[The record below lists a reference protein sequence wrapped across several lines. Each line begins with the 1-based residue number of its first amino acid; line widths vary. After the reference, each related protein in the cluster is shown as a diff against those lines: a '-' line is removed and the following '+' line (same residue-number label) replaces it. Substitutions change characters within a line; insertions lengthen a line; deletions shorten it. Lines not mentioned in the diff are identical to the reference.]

1 MSSTPY
7 LAVYRALFDTFGPQ
21 RWWPAQTSFEVLVGA
36 VLTQNTAWRNVEQA
50 IARLRAASLLHGPA
64 LLATPP
70 ERLAELIRPAGYHQ
84 IKTRRLLALCE
95 FLATHDALAEPRRL
109 RERGSLPA
117 LRRALLGVHG
127 VGGETADA
135 ILVYGL
141 ELPSF
146 VVDAYTRRIF
156 ERLGLLSG
164 AAAYEAIQAQF
175 HAHLPADAALFNEY
189 HALIVALGKAFCRPQ
204 PRCRDCPLRS
214 MCHHADT
221 RVSDRP
227 G

>member
-1 MSSTPY
+1 MVSSALY

-50 IARLRAASLLHGPA
+50 IARLRAANLLHGPA

-84 IKTRRLLALCE
+84 VKTRRLLALCE

-109 RERGSLPA
+109 RERGSLLA
-117 LRRALLGVHG
+117 LRRTLLGVHG

-135 ILVYGL
+135 IY
-141 ELPSF
+141 
-146 VVDAYTRRIF
+146 
-156 ERLGLLSG
+156 
-164 AAAYEAIQAQF
+164 
-175 HAHLPADAALFNEY
+175 
-189 HALIVALGKAFCRPQ
+189 
-204 PRCRDCPLRS
+204 
-214 MCHHADT
+214 
-221 RVSDRP
+221 
-227 G
+227 